1 MTRAPM
7 KHLRTVMI
15 GLLILLIPGGA
26 FAQPQTQ
33 EQVQERLVDLARKAT
48 QEANSATGKFNA
60 GDTAGGC
67 SDLRAAAADTAGSLD
82 LVQPLSG
89 LIGQDTALLEGT
101 RNRMLQDV
109 LSMSAALTSQKQ
121 DMDAQIAARCD

>member
-1 MTRAPM
+1 
-7 KHLRTVMI
+7 MI

-33 EQVQERLVDLARKAT
+33 EQIQERLVDLARKAT
-48 QEANSATGKFNA
+48 QEANSATGKFNV

-109 LSMSAALTSQKQ
+109 LNMSAALTSQKQ